1 MCGPNFE
8 LWACLDA
15 PFKVWKA
22 FQQVNT
28 SSDKKYFREALH
40 LNHDQH
46 SFNTLLIRGEIWCIQ
61 VLISFKNYVTLNGS
75 VFPMQFRLHKID
87 W

>member
-15 PFKVWKA
+15 QFKVWKA
-22 FQQVNT
+22 FQRVNT
-28 SSDKKYFREALH
+28 SSDKKDFREALH

-46 SFNTLLIRGEIWCIQ
+46 SFNTHYW
-61 VLISFKNYVTLNGS
+61 
-75 VFPMQFRLHKID
+75 
-87 W
+87 